1 MKECRL
7 LMKTRFIILLIT
19 VAIGV
24 VCPVFAK
31 DGKSGEISASEVV
44 IPAYDEDGRIA
55 WELRASEV
63 TSVGEDRYLA
73 QDPVLE
79 ILAQDQTSNL
89 AESDQGVFNLAE
101 RKAQGESRMTLTGS
115 GFEAEGEGWS
125 FEDKD
130 RAKKHRFIFEENTRI
145 AFEHPFSELLAGL
158 PPASTNPLLPP
169 TQSSKKKKQENTNP
183 FPSIAYAERF
193 EVISLK
199 DGRHQFL
206 LEGNVSV
213 TTENASISC
222 ESADIQ
228 LSKGSDGVGEVSG
241 IQATGSVN
249 LKQLGRE
256 CWADQLMWDAN
267 DSKVSLL
274 GNARVMDDEWGE
286 ANGEKILLEKGKGR
300 AQVIGGKQGR
310 SKLSLPN
317 LPAFSFPSKK

>member
-1 MKECRL
+1 MECL
-7 LMKTRFIILLIT
+7 ILMKTSLVILLI
-19 VAIGV
+19 ICMGV
-24 VCPVFAK
+24 IYPVFAEK
-31 DGKSGEISASEVV
+31 ENAGKISASEVV
-44 IPAYDEDGRIA
+44 IPAYDEDGKIA

-79 ILAQDQTSNL
+79 ILSPDQTSNL

-101 RKAQGESRMTLTGS
+101 RKAEGESRMTLTGS

-125 FEDKD
+125 FEEKD
-130 RAKKHRFIFEENTRI
+130 RTKNHRFIFEENTRI

-158 PPASTNPLLPP
+158 PPASPNPLLPP

-193 EVISLK
+193 EVISLQ
-199 DGRHQFL
+199 DGGHQFL

-213 TTENASISC
+213 TTEDASISC
-222 ESADIQ
+222 ESAEIL
-228 LSKGSDGVGEVSG
+228 LSKRPDGPGEVSD
-241 IQATGSVN
+241 IHATGSVN
-249 LKQLGRE
+249 LKQLGRK

-286 ANGEKILLEKGKGR
+286 ATGEKILLEKGKGR

>member
-1 MKECRL
+1 MKI
-7 LMKTRFIILLIT
+7 RFVILLIT
-19 VAIGV
+19 VCKGV
-24 VCPVFAK
+24 VFPVFAEVE
-31 DGKSGEISASEVV
+31 KSGEISASEVV

-79 ILAQDQTSNL
+79 ILSPDQTSNL

-101 RKAQGESRMTLTGS
+101 RKAEGESRMTLTGS

-125 FEDKD
+125 FEEKD
-130 RAKKHRFIFEENTRI
+130 RAKKHRFTFKENTRI

-158 PPASTNPLLPP
+158 PPASPNPLLPP

-199 DGRHQFL
+199 DGGHQFL

-222 ESADIQ
+222 ESAEIQ
-228 LSKGSDGVGEVSG
+228 LSKGSGGDGEVSG
-241 IQATGSVN
+241 IHATGSVN

-286 ANGEKILLEKGKGR
+286 ATGEKILLEKGKGR

>member
-1 MKECRL
+1 
-7 LMKTRFIILLIT
+7 MKTRFVILLIT
-19 VAIGV
+19 VCKGV
-24 VCPVFAK
+24 IFPVFAEVK
-31 DGKSGEISASEVV
+31 KSGKISASGVV

-73 QDPVLE
+73 QDPILE
-79 ILAQDQTSNL
+79 ILSPDQTSNL
-89 AESDQGVFNLAE
+89 AESDKGVFNLAE
-101 RKAQGESRMTLTGS
+101 RKAQGETRMTLTGS

-125 FEDKD
+125 FEEKD

-158 PPASTNPLLPP
+158 PPASPNPLLPP
-169 TQSSKKKKQENTNP
+169 TKSAKEKKHENTNP

-193 EVISLK
+193 EVISLQ
-199 DGRHQFL
+199 DGGHQFL
-206 LEGNVSV
+206 LEGKVSV

-222 ESADIQ
+222 ESAEIQ
-228 LSKGSDGVGEVSG
+228 LSKGSDGAGEVSA
-241 IQATGSVN
+241 IHSIGSVN

-286 ANGEKILLEKGKGR
+286 ATGEKILLEKGKGR
-300 AQVIGGKQGR
+300 AQVIGGSQGR

>member
-1 MKECRL
+1 
-7 LMKTRFIILLIT
+7 MKTRFVIILFT
-19 VAIGV
+19 VCKGV
-24 VCPVFAK
+24 VIPVFAEVEK
-31 DGKSGEISASEVV
+31 PGKISASEVV

-79 ILAQDQTSNL
+79 ILTPDQTSNL

-125 FEDKD
+125 FEEKD

-158 PPASTNPLLPP
+158 PPASPNPLLPP
-169 TQSSKKKKQENTNP
+169 SQSSKKKKQENTNT
-183 FPSIAYAERF
+183 FPSIAHAERF
-193 EVISLK
+193 EVIALK
-199 DGRHQFL
+199 DGGHQFL

-222 ESADIQ
+222 ESAEIQ
-228 LSKGSDGVGEVSG
+228 LSKRKDGAVEVSS
-241 IQATGSVN
+241 IHAKGSVN
-249 LKQLGRE
+249 LMQLGRE

-267 DSKVSLL
+267 DSKVSLI
-274 GNARVMDDEWGE
+274 GNARVMDNEWGE
-286 ANGEKILLEKGKGR
+286 ATGEKILLEKGKGR

>member
-1 MKECRL
+1 
-7 LMKTRFIILLIT
+7 MKTRFVIFLII
-19 VAIGV
+19 VAMGV
-24 VCPVFAK
+24 VCPVFAEVE
-31 DGKSGEISASEVV
+31 KSGEISASEVV

-73 QDPVLE
+73 QNPVLE
-79 ILAQDQTSNL
+79 ILSQDQTSNL

-125 FEDKD
+125 FEEKD
-130 RAKKHRFIFEENTRI
+130 RAKKHRFTFEENTRI

-158 PPASTNPLLPP
+158 PPSSPNPLLPP
-169 TQSSKKKKQENTNP
+169 AQSSKKKKQENTNP

-199 DGRHQFL
+199 DGGHQFL

-222 ESADIQ
+222 ESAEIQ
-228 LSKGSDGVGEVSG
+228 LSEGSDGDGEVSG
-241 IQATGSVN
+241 IHATGSVN

-286 ANGEKILLEKGKGR
+286 ASGEKILLEKGKGR
-300 AQVIGGKQGR
+300 AQVIGGSQGR